1 MGSNTAVINT
11 LRREWAL
18 VLGLV
23 TLVALETSPLL
34 AWLIHQPAPLLLGG
48 LAVLSLLVLLLARR
62 VASQADHLAE
72 RLGEPFGTLVL
83 TGSVIVIE
91 LALVSSTMLTGES
104 NPTLARDSMFSVL
117 MIVLTGVKGITL
129 ILASRFQK
137 QGRDGPMQPEDL
149 AEVNRSGA
157 STYINL
163 ITTMSVL
170 VLVLP
175 NFSQDSTEANYSLPI
190 NWLLTVV
197 AVGLYGIFLRYQVG
211 SYRSLFLDTP
221 EQLAFSQSGDASLAG
236 GESEATEQTQGFVA
250 DGLLMGSG
258 LLVLV
263 LIAESMGSLIET
275 GITDVGL
282 PSSLGGVLVG
292 LLVVAP
298 EALNAFQAAGRG
310 ELQRSLNTLYGSS
323 LSTLCL
329 TVPAVLLIGE
339 LTGTDVILG
348 LDPLESVLLVLTL
361 ILVRPMSGRVSELD
375 GLMLLIVG
383 VVWIALQVVG

>member
-1 MGSNTAVINT
+1 MGSQAALIKT
-11 LRREWAL
+11 LRQEWAL
-18 VLGLV
+18 LLGVV
-23 TLVALETSPLL
+23 TLVYLETSHLL
-34 AWLIHQPAPLLLGG
+34 DWLIRQQAPLVLGG
-48 LAVLSLLVLLLARR
+48 LGVLSVLVLLLARR

-72 RLGEPFGTLVL
+72 QLGEPLGTLVL

-137 QGRDGPMQPEDL
+137 QGREGPMQPQDL

-157 STYINL
+157 ATYINL

-175 NFSQDSTEANYSLPI
+175 NFSQDSLEANYSLPI

-197 AVGLYGIFLRYQVG
+197 AVGLYGVFLRFQIG

-221 EQLAFSQSGDASLAG
+221 EQLAISQAGDGNHDALEHDPTAPSQSVWMNG
-236 GESEATEQTQGFVA
+236 V
-250 DGLLMGSG
+250 LMGGG

-339 LTGTDVILG
+339 LTGTNVILG